1 MLTLVQTLVCTS
13 GAKTIMR
20 KTVSG
25 IENGQRQLNGP
36 QTSGRDYR
44 NLSEPQLEM
53 ICDEDVTVPLRDGVN
68 LLADVYRPTTAGR
81 YPVLIAA
88 SPYPRQIQNLGAPMG
103 FIEAG
108 ASDFFVP
115 RGYVHVIANCRG
127 TSGSGG
133 TFGFFDG
140 QERQDMYDL
149 VEWAAQQPWS
159 DGNIGMVG
167 ISYFAMTQMEAAVER
182 PPHLKAIM
190 PIAGTFDLYDS
201 ATHHGLTSSSF
212 VTPFLS
218 MVGMT
223 SSHTNK
229 LWRSKLLEAAG
240 SVLKTPALHKQFA
253 TANGEAAMTGLKVLL
268 KLHHDPHPWDDLW
281 RSVCVE
287 HPLRD
292 AWWDDRNLL
301 PLLHEVNIPVYLGCD
316 WQNAPLHLPSTFPAF
331 RGLINSPDVRA
342 TMLGEHGL
350 AWPWESFHVE
360 ALAWFDHW
368 LKGRDT
374 GILEG
379 PKFRYVLPQAEGW
392 HTAESWPVA
401 GVTQRALALRADC
414 SLADDEGAPGS
425 RTLMALGNGL
435 GRVQASETD
444 PPAYLTWTG
453 TPLVHDLDVVGDI
466 ELQLEAVSTASDTAW
481 IVVLQDVDPTGR
493 VTDVTA
499 GYLRAGLREVDEAK
513 SRMGA
518 PEVPCR
524 TFQAV
529 PINERVCYRIP
540 LVANARRFEAGH
552 SVRLFIT
559 SDDQNPDTP
568 ALLGFRHASV
578 GTSCINKIESSSR
591 LILPV
596 LTAQG

>member
-1 MLTLVQTLVCTS
+1 VD
-13 GAKTIMR
+13 

-25 IENGQRQLNGP
+25 IERGQRRLNGP

-44 NLSEPQLEM
+44 NLSEPQHNNTTR
-53 ICDEDVTVPLRDGVN
+53 DDDVAAAMRDGVN
-68 LLADVYRPTTAGR
+68 LLVDVYRPAAPGR

-149 VEWAAQQPWS
+149 VEWAAEQPWS

-212 VTPFLS
+212 ITPFLS
-218 MVGMT
+218 MIGMT
-223 SSHTNK
+223 SGHTNK
-229 LWRSKLLEAAG
+229 LWRNKLVEAVSG
-240 SVLKTPALHKQFA
+240 LLKTPAVHKQFA
-253 TANGEAAMTGLKVLL
+253 TANGEAAMTGLKLLL

-281 RSVCVE
+281 RSICVE

-292 AWWDDRNLL
+292 AWWEDRNLL
-301 PLLHEVNIPVYLGCD
+301 PLLSKVEIPVYLGCD
-316 WQNAPLHLPSTFPAF
+316 WQNVPLHLPSTFPAF
-331 RGLINSPDVRA
+331 QRLTNSLHVQA
-342 TMLGEHGL
+342 AMLGEHGL
-350 AWPWESFHVE
+350 AWPWESLHIE

-374 GILEG
+374 DILEG
-379 PKFRYVLPQAEGW
+379 PRFRYILPGAEGW
-392 HTAESWPVA
+392 RTADSWPPA
-401 GVTQRALALRADC
+401 GVISRGLALRVDG
-414 SLADDEGAPGS
+414 SLADEEGESGS
-425 RTLMALGNGL
+425 RTLMALGTGL

-444 PPAYLTWTG
+444 PPSHLTWTG
-453 TPLVHDLDVVGDI
+453 APLEQDLDVVGDI

-481 IVVLQDVDPTGR
+481 IAFLQDVDAAGT
-493 VTDVTA
+493 VTDITA
-499 GYLRAGLREVDEAK
+499 GYLRAGFREVDEAA
-513 SRMGA
+513 SRTGV

-529 PINERVCYRIP
+529 PIGEPVVYRIP
-540 LVANARRFEAGH
+540 LVANARRFKVGH
-552 SVRLFIT
+552 SVRLFVT
-559 SDDQNPDTP
+559 SDDQNPEIP

-578 GTSCINKIESSSR
+578 GTSCLNKIKSSSR
-591 LILPV
+591 LMLPV
-596 LTAQG
+596 LTPSG